1 MLSVA
6 IQAGGR
12 STRMREDKALKPF
25 QGRPLIQRVVERL
38 KLIADEMII
47 TTNHPEDYAF
57 LGLPLFTDI
66 HPDRGAL
73 GGLYT
78 ALFSARF
85 PAVAVVACDLPFVSP
100 GLLQWSYELINK
112 ENWDV
117 VIPESGE
124 GLEPLH
130 ALYRRDT
137 CLPAID
143 SALVENKWKVISWF
157 PQVKVKVISPTEVEP
172 FNQNG
177 LVFWNL
183 NTPEEFTQA
192 EALAG
197 SEDSNK

>member
-1 MLSVA
+1 MLTVA

-12 STRMREDKALKPF
+12 STRMGEDKALKPF
-25 QGRPLIQRVVERL
+25 QGRPLIKRVVDRL

-47 TTNHPEDYAF
+47 TTNHPQDYAF
-57 LGLPLFTDI
+57 LNLPLFTDI

-100 GLLQWSYELINK
+100 SLIQWSYDLINK
-112 ENWDV
+112 EDWDV

-137 CLPAID
+137 CLSAID
-143 SALVENKWKVISWF
+143 SALAENKWKVISWF
-157 PQVKVKVISPTEVEP
+157 PQVKVKVLSPTEVEP
-172 FNQNG
+172 FNKTG

-183 NTPEEFTQA
+183 NTPEEFAQA
-192 EALAG
+192 EDYAG
-197 SEDSNK
+197 SEDSNN